1 MAYFKFV
8 VDGPIK
14 KELTAREVD
23 ILQNTFLNLAAMTN
37 AIITGVGV
45 MLNPPDEG
53 ELGITFAYPEEISK
67 EKEAEVRDSFL
78 KRLNVFFEMSK
89 LDLTARIK

>member
-1 MAYFKFV
+1 MAYIKFV

-14 KELTAREVD
+14 AELSEREIN
-23 ILQNTFLNLAAMTN
+23 ILQTSFLNFAAMTN

-67 EKEAEVRDSFL
+67 EKETEVRDSFL
-78 KRLNVFFEMSK
+78 RRLNMFFEMSK
-89 LDLTARIK
+89 LDLTASIK